1 MHDIEQYFENLA
13 DGNDILGMMTSKA
26 KSATGKLELF
36 ASTMF
41 LFKQK
46 TSPGVFH
53 VIPDSDTHYIAFQ
66 QTIKKG

>member
-1 MHDIEQYFENLA
+1 
-13 DGNDILGMMTSKA
+13 MMTSKA